1 MVWGMRGRGWRSE
14 GRRWW
19 WGMRGRSE
27 GKEMV
32 WGMRGRR
39 GEEYEGEERVE
50 ERVQGREGRTTCKCS
65 KCGFMCHIW

>member
-1 MVWGMRGRGWRSE
+1 MEYDGEERVEGYEGEERGGEGGGVR

-32 WGMRGRR
+32 WGMGGERG
-39 GEEYEGEERVE
+39 GGVE
-50 ERVQGREGRTTCKCS
+50 E
-65 KCGFMCHIW
+65 